1 MAGTPYQYQQGQLYE
16 GAKVFSAKVI
26 YGKKV
31 VCTNGIGAAG
41 AVPSVSLTS
50 NAGSAA
56 TVTSQAGYDMAG
68 SFVLNAGTAAT
79 VAGTVATVTFGQVDA
94 ATPVAVLVTAA
105 NTTAGATT
113 NLDVG
118 ALNLSKAG
126 FSIYAAG
133 QPGTSATYLINY
145 MVLRDPH

>member
-1 MAGTPYQYQQGQLYE
+1 MAGTPYQVQTGQLYE
-16 GAKVFSAKVI
+16 GSQVFNQKTI
-26 YGKKV
+26 FGKKV

-41 AVPSVSLTS
+41 AVPNIVLTS

-56 TVTSQAGYDMAG
+56 TVTSQLGYDMAG
-68 SFVLNAGTAAT
+68 SFVLNAGTATT
-79 VAGTVATVTFGQVDA
+79 VAGTLATVTFGQVDA

-118 ALNLSKAG
+118 ALAVSKTG
-126 FSIYAAG
+126 FSIYGAG

>member
-1 MAGTPYQYQQGQLYE
+1 MAGTPYQVAPGQLFE
-16 GAKVFSAKVI
+16 GSQVFSQKTI
-26 YGKKV
+26 FGKKV

-41 AVPSVSLTS
+41 AVPNIALTS
-50 NAGSAA
+50 NAGTTA
-56 TVTSQAGYDMAG
+56 TVTSQLGYDMAG
-68 SFVLNAGTAAT
+68 SFVLTAGTAAT
-79 VAGTVATVTFGQVDA
+79 VAGTIATVTFGQVDA

-118 ALNLSKAG
+118 ALAVSKTG
-126 FSIYAAG
+126 FSIYAASSAV
-133 QPGTSATYLINY
+133 TSDTYLINY

>member
-1 MAGTPYQYQQGQLYE
+1 MAGTPYQVQVGQLYE
-16 GAKVFSAKVI
+16 GSKVSNVKQIF
-26 YGKKV
+26 GKKV

-41 AVPSVSLTS
+41 AVPNIVLTT
-50 NAGSAA
+50 NAGSSA

-68 SFVLNAGTAAT
+68 SFVYTAGTTAT
-79 VAGTVATVTFGQVDA
+79 VAGTLATLTFGQVDA

-118 ALNLSKAG
+118 ALNLSKSG
-126 FSIYAAG
+126 FSIYSASSAL
-133 QPGTSATYLINY
+133 TSDTYLINY